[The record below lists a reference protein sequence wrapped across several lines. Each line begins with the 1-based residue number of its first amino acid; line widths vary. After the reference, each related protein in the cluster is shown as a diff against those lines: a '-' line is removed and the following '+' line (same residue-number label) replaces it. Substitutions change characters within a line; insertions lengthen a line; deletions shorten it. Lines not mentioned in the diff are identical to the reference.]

1 MPQAH
6 RRYSPDFRAEAV
18 RLVLSGVDVSRVSK
32 DLGVNDQSIRN
43 WVKQYQAD
51 HGQTDGLTT
60 AEREELRQLRREVRV
75 LRQERDILKKAAAF
89 FAVETN
95 RIQ

>member
-43 WVKQYQAD
+43 WVKQHQVD
-51 HGQTDGLTT
+51 HGKADGLTT
-60 AEREELRQLRREVRV
+60 AEHEELRQLRREVRV